1 MNVSVSA
8 KHRPKLHIESRSD
21 SMTPKN
27 RRFFWSF
34 GTTLALFTW
43 SFAVLRSKIAAHDG
57 KEKFHVESL
66 WNSTS
71 HHSLKEKRL
80 RLWFT
85 RIRSGN
91 ARWRN
96 KEFAVN
102 QVNIAHWKFARVCL
116 PCARGGAERSEAEGM
131 LGTKKF
137 LIKLGSWRFLCYI
150 KHNDFCIFKYSI
162 KNVTKS

>member
-1 MNVSVSA
+1 M
-8 KHRPKLHIESRSD
+8 RSTD
-21 SMTPKN
+21 RNFILN
-27 RRFFWSF
+27 RAAIQWPRRIGVSF
-34 GTTLALFTW
+34 GALEQRLRC
-43 SFAVLRSKIAAHDG
+43 SREVLRSCGARLPPMTAKKNFMLNRYEIQRRIART
-57 KEKFHVESL
+57 KK
-66 WNSTS
+66 
-71 HHSLKEKRL
+71 KRL

-85 RIRSGN
+85 WIRSGN